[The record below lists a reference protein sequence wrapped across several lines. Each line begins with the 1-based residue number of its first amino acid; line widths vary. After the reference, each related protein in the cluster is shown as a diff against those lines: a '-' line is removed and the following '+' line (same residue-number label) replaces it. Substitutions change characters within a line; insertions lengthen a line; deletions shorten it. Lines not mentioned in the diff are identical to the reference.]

1 MLTVTQINS
10 LTPKKSSFYAW
21 DKTGERGKGRLGVQV
36 TPAGS
41 KSFKFRYFQSSKA
54 ILIPIGRLP
63 GVTLAKARKIAESY
77 SELLS
82 QGIDPLEYLQEKEAE
97 QEYLEQESLR
107 AGSFEQL
114 IDLYTLDKCKR
125 GKRNYEEDKQKI
137 ICNIYPYLDKTRKA
151 KSFEPSDFMQAL
163 SIPIQEGYA
172 PKSNKLRSY
181 LHAAFEF
188 GLKNDNDPAS
198 NNSKVKF
205 GLKYNPISAIPKQT
219 YAEKAGDRF
228 LNIDELVQLIHDM
241 SYRYHDLKLATSTRR
256 FIKLCF
262 YLGGQRPYEI
272 ANTKWSDINF
282 RDKTLTIRAE
292 IFKTNHAHVVPLT
305 HTAVEILK
313 ECLKDNEF
321 NSPFVFH
328 KKTKPTE
335 PMPSNTLAQALL
347 SYKRNTEI
355 DNFIA
360 RDFRRTFKT
369 LGGQFKISKEVR
381 DRIQGHAISDVS
393 GKHYDRYEY
402 LDEKRDG
409 LELWEAV
416 LNERLIERSKF
427 GDIS

>member
-1 MLTVTQINS
+1 
-10 LTPKKSSFYAW
+10 
-21 DKTGERGKGRLGVQV
+21 
-36 TPAGS
+36 
-41 KSFKFRYFQSSKA
+41 
-54 ILIPIGRLP
+54 
-63 GVTLAKARKIAESY
+63 
-77 SELLS
+77 
-82 QGIDPLEYLQEKEAE
+82 
-97 QEYLEQESLR
+97 
-107 AGSFEQL
+107 
-114 IDLYTLDKCKR
+114 
-125 GKRNYEEDKQKI
+125 
-137 ICNIYPYLDKTRKA
+137 
-151 KSFEPSDFMQAL
+151 
-163 SIPIQEGYA
+163 
-172 PKSNKLRSY
+172 
-181 LHAAFEF
+181 
-188 GLKNDNDPAS
+188 
-198 NNSKVKF
+198 
-205 GLKYNPISAIPKQT
+205 
-219 YAEKAGDRF
+219 
-228 LNIDELVQLIHDM
+228 M